1 MSTSFRETTR
11 QSEAP
16 SDRFNPHHHLSVK
29 CNIYTGTY
37 KVNKSVEQISKQK
50 YTELKKNNQKTTQT
64 RQGVEYMSSVV
75 KLFLDS
81 AG

>member
-16 SDRFNPHHHLSVK
+16 SDRLNLHHRLCVK
-29 CNIYTGTY
+29 CNVYTGTY

-50 YTELKKNNQKTTQT
+50 YTEFKKKKTQT
-64 RQGVEYMSSVV
+64 CQGVEYMSSVV